1 MQINLVENIG
11 QGHQGPL
18 NIRDGLTIAAFFK
31 DRCGEQN
38 PKSYSIRVN
47 GARADS
53 SYVLQQGDQVTTS
66 PIKVEGGA

>member
-31 DRCGEQN
+31 ERCGEQK
-38 PKSYSIRVN
+38 PASFSIRVN
-47 GARADS
+47 GTRAES
-53 SYVLQQGDQVTTS
+53 SYLLQANDNVTLS